1 MNEEEL
7 EEYKQEIER
16 AYDEYLYNTEER
28 GISYGEIAYIENL
41 NEQELNDLY
50 NEINEQEK

>member
-1 MNEEEL
+1 MDGEQL
-7 EEYKQEIER
+7 EEYKIEVQR
-16 AYDEYLYNTEER
+16 AYDEYLYNTEGR
-28 GISYGEIAYIENL
+28 GISYGEIAYIEGL